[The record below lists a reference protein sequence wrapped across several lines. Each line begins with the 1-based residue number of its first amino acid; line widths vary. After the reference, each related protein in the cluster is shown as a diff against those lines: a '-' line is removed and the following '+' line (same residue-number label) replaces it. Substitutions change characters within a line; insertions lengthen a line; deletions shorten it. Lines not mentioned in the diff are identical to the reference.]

1 MCLPWGYWGLESH
14 SPTSSYGCQKQ
25 NNAKAYNPRD
35 GTPGPVWGVKGVA
48 RFLGSNESHLS
59 PERLH
64 SFLLLFVHS
73 VICLQTL
80 ITYCVPGIYLETSET
95 WSLLPRRS
103 TNNYGVVSKGRRAG
117 ENRGKVARR
126 KADEPHGVRAGQ
138 GNLLRK

>member
-1 MCLPWGYWGLESH
+1 M
-14 SPTSSYGCQKQ
+14 
-25 NNAKAYNPRD
+25 
-35 GTPGPVWGVKGVA
+35 
-48 RFLGSNESHLS
+48 GSNESHLS

-80 ITYCVPGIYLETSET
+80 IAYCVPGIYLETSET

-117 ENRGKVARR
+117 ESRGKDKYKFNSGPTVKYNTVLQAE
-126 KADEPHGVRAGQ
+126 DTEC
-138 GNLLRK
+138 LRIEA